1 MPQAVYGVQF
11 GYKGFF
17 ELPLRELTLET
28 VAYIHKVL
36 SLLALLVQKST
47 STDTCLPLR
56 ELELTHERTRE
67 PVAYIH
73 KRGGTILGSSREFE
87 AFSY

>member
-36 SLLALLVQKST
+36 AQF
-47 STDTCLPLR
+47 TCF
-56 ELELTHERTRE
+56 T
-67 PVAYIH
+67 
-73 KRGGTILGSSREFE
+73 GTKK
-87 AFSY
+87 YNY